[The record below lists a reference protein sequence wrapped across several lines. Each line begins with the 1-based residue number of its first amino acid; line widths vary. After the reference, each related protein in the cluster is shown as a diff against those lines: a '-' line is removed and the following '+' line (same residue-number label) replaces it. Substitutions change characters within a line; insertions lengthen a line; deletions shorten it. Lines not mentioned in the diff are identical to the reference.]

1 MERREEISSYYVKRK
16 NPISTRSGRLFF
28 LSKNDEI
35 LASEVQLFHY
45 AVLKQVVENEKKEHI
60 SAMAKLSKMLV
71 AKKNAARKSSIYYF
85 FLWEKEKEH
94 INAMAK
100 LSKYVDSN
108 KKGCPKEQPLF
119 I

>member
-60 SAMAKLSKMLV
+60 SAMAKLSK
-71 AKKNAARKSSIYYF
+71 
-85 FLWEKEKEH
+85 
-94 INAMAK
+94 
-100 LSKYVDSN
+100 YVDS
-108 KKGCPKEQPLF
+108 KKRLPERAAF
-119 I
+119 NYSMVINS

>member
-60 SAMAKLSKMLV
+60 SAMAKLSKD
-71 AKKNAARKSSIYYF
+71 
-85 FLWEKEKEH
+85 
-94 INAMAK
+94 
-100 LSKYVDSN
+100 VDSN
-108 KKGCPKEQPLF
+108 KKGCPKEQPLTLE
-119 I
+119 